1 MHAKF
6 VVLEIQ
12 GRITPPVT
20 AEKFCKC
27 SLTKDT
33 MLLSVGKHEVVGR
46 EDPKQKRLVLLKTSG
61 DAVATSFR
69 LQGAISKRYKFETRP
84 NVKM

>member
-12 GRITPPVT
+12 GRITPHVT

-27 SLTKDT
+27 SLLKDT
-33 MLLSVGKHEVVGR
+33 MLLSVGQHEVIGK
-46 EDPKQKRLVLLKTSG
+46 EDPKHKQLVLLKTSC
-61 DAVATSFR
+61 DAAATSFR
-69 LQGAISKRYKFETRP
+69 LQGSISKRYKFETRP